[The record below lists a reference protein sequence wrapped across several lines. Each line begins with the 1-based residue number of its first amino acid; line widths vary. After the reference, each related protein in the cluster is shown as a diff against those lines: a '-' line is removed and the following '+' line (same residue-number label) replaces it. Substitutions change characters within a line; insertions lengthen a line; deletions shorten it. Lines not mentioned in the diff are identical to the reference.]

1 MEKLFM
7 LVDMYVHNVGARK
20 SLIKYFE
27 VDCGWHR
34 DQLIDEERF
43 KVMLKSYEDSH
54 PEINLG

>member
-1 MEKLFM
+1 M